1 MKYYHQ
7 YISAEENSMIA
18 VSLSHA
24 MRNSYFWRKKFKN
37 IGLSEQ
43 NIRENN
49 IISKLPFL
57 SKKEILD
64 DQLSNGGFGKLLA
77 VSEKDIQRVHKTSG
91 TSAKPF
97 LIALTKEDIH
107 NTIIASRRAFK
118 EAGLKDGE
126 KVVHCLNFNMWSG
139 GVTDYL
145 ALEESGATSIP
156 FGVGSTSNLINLI
169 LNLKISS
176 ISCTP
181 SYMVTIAEKCQK
193 EFKLDPKKLGLKKGY
208 FGGEPALQL
217 PGFRKKIENLFGISA
232 IDANYGLSEV
242 SSIIAGENEAKNGL
256 NYHCYGILFAELIDN
271 NCQTLEFKKGA
282 SGELVLTSLKRQ
294 AQPLF
299 RYRTN
304 DLIKIKEV
312 NQGDDGFRRFKFSII
327 GRSDE
332 MLVVKGVNFF
342 PQSIGAF
349 LNLKRSTVPLRYF
362 VQKPNINY
370 PLEIQVFVIDAAWS
384 KEQKNKTEAKIAEQ
398 LQVKVNLNFL
408 SPDKAPNSNENK
420 YKYLIERLP

>member
-1 MKYYHQ
+1 MKHYQHK
-7 YISAEENSMIA
+7 ISAEENSLIA
-18 VSLSHA
+18 VALSNA
-24 MRNSYFWRKKFKN
+24 LQKSSFWREKFKT
-37 IGLSEQ
+37 IGLSDHNFKEQ
-43 NIRENN
+43 N

-57 SKKEILD
+57 TKKEILD
-64 DQLSNGGFGKLLA
+64 DQLRNGGFGKLLA
-77 VSEKDIQRVHKTSG
+77 VSETEIQRVHKTSG

-97 LIALTKEDIH
+97 LIALTKEDVL
-107 NTIIASRRAFK
+107 NTNIASRRAFK
-118 EAGLKDGE
+118 EAGLKNGE

-169 LNLKISS
+169 LTLKISS

-181 SYMVTIAEKCQK
+181 TYMVTIAEKCQK

-208 FGGEPALQL
+208 FGGEPTLQM
-217 PGFRKKIENLFGISA
+217 PGFRKKIQDLFGISA

-242 SSIIAGENEAKNGL
+242 SSIIAGENENKNGL
-256 NYHCYGILFAELIDN
+256 NYHCHGILFAELIDEK
-271 NCQTLEFKKGA
+271 CRPVKFERGA
-282 SGELVLTSLKRQ
+282 CGELVVTSLKRQ

-299 RYRTN
+299 RYRTY

-312 NQGDDGFRRFKFSII
+312 IQGDDGFKRFRFSII

-332 MLVVKGVNFF
+332 MLVIKGVNFF

-349 LNLKRSTVPLRYF
+349 LNQKKGSLPLKYF
-362 VQKPNINY
+362 VQKPSSSY
-370 PLEIQVFVIDAAWS
+370 PTIIQVFVLDKNWS
-384 KEQKNKTEAKIAEQ
+384 NKQKFETEKKIADQ
-398 LQVKVNLNFL
+398 LQIKVNLNFIESKRL
-408 SPDKAPNSNENK
+408 PKLNENK
-420 YKYLIERLP
+420 HKYLIDRFP